1 MKVPTYSIIRNL
13 SLMDHMNH
21 DPGHARYFIYLK
33 GGEGNK
39 VKERGGEGR
48 EKGSHLYYLDSR

>member
-1 MKVPTYSIIRNL
+1 
-13 SLMDHMNH
+13 MDHMNH